1 MTSERKHRMGLHDI
15 DITTVNV
22 PAGLTY
28 DEQWDIR
35 HWLNEN
41 IQQYISSSEWEQN
54 IGWEFITRKGKV
66 GKRILAHC
74 HDREYNKP
82 SDAIISKISQTI
94 LNSE

>member
-22 PAGLTY
+22 PTGLTY

-35 HWLNEN
+35 HWLNED
-41 IQQYISSSEWEQN
+41 IQQYISSAEWEQN

-66 GKRILAHC
+66 GK
-74 HDREYNKP
+74 
-82 SDAIISKISQTI
+82 
-94 LNSE
+94 